1 MFFLV
6 LWLAAERGVP
16 LPASMRMVAVGG
28 ARISPELLA
37 RAEHVGLPVYEGYGL
52 RECGS
57 VVCLN
62 RPGLSRPGS
71 VGQALP
77 PTRVHCDDGGE
88 RSEEHTSELQSLIR
102 NSYAFFCL
110 KKKIKDI
117 TKIS

>member
-1 MFFLV
+1 M
-6 LWLAAERGVP
+6 AAERGVP

-52 RECGS
+52 SECGS

-71 VGQALP
+71 VGPALP
-77 PTRVHCDDGGE
+77 HTRVQCDGGG
-88 RSEEHTSELQSLIR
+88 ELHVQGVNMLGYTGEPPIGYGPFATGAMAQIDR
-102 NSYAFFCL
+102 
-110 KKKIKDI
+110 DG
-117 TKIS
+117 